1 MQFALVTGN
10 VVSTQK
16 DDKITGRK
24 LLLIQPLN
32 INFEP
37 AGSPLVAIDAVG
49 AGEGEVVLY
58 VSGSSA
64 RQTRMTEGT
73 PCDCAIMAI
82 IDTVEKDSRI
92 IFRKGEEPGKVKA
105 VK

>member
-1 MQFALVTGN
+1 MQFALVIGN

-16 DDKITGRK
+16 DDKIMGRK
-24 LLLIQPLN
+24 LLLIQPLT
-32 INFEP
+32 ISFE
-37 AGSPLVAIDAVG
+37 AIGSPLVAIDAVG

-64 RQTRMTEGT
+64 RQTKMTEGT

-82 IDTVEKDSRI
+82 IDTVEKDSKV
-92 IFRKGEEPGKVKA
+92 IFRKGEEAKKVR
-105 VK
+105 VKK